1 MVSEHLSLYEQL
13 LKTPEYQQRVERI
26 ARSQTRN
33 TSSSWE
39 DAAQAAHEKVFQ
51 ATQAGKFQKG
61 GVNEFYRWAVTVAT
75 FQIIDLVRKEKQ
87 PICQSLDQ
95 NIPGTDLPLSEAIAD
110 KFNLFDALERTDL
123 INRAIDA
130 IIELDRHYP
139 KRGYVKLW
147 QAQLQ
152 GKKQCQIAA
161 ELGVTQG
168 AISKRWQELRECL
181 VQMLGIVEP
190 KIDSVGKY

>member
-1 MVSEHLSLYEQL
+1 MASEHLSLYEQL
-13 LKTPEYQQRVERI
+13 LKNPKYQQRVERI

-39 DAAQAAHEKVFQ
+39 DAVQAAHEKVFQ

-61 GVNEFYRWAVTVAT
+61 GVNEFYRWAATVAK

-87 PICQSLDQ
+87 SICQSLDQ
-95 NIPGTDLPLSEAIAD
+95 NIPGTNLPLSEAIAD

-123 INRAIDA
+123 INRVIDA

-139 KRGYVKLW
+139 ERGYVKLW
-147 QAQLQ
+147 QGHIQ

-168 AISKRWQELRECL
+168 AISKRWQELREC
-181 VQMLGIVEP
+181 VVKMLGIVEQ
-190 KIDSVGKY
+190 KIDSVSKY

>member
-1 MVSEHLSLYEQL
+1 MVSEHLALCKQL

-39 DAAQAAHEKVFQ
+39 DAVQAAHEKVFQ

-87 PICQSLDQ
+87 SICQSLDQ

-110 KFNLFDALERTDL
+110 DLNLFDALERTDF
-123 INRAIDA
+123 IGRVIDA

-139 KRGYVKLW
+139 ERGYVKLW

-168 AISKRWQELRECL
+168 AISKRWQELRERL
-181 VQMLGIVEP
+181 VQMLEIVEP
-190 KIDSVGKY
+190 KIESVGKY